1 MNKLIVLIVSL
12 TAIITNNA
20 DLHGMYFLAKMFNLR
35 PFCMRYNI
43 FGKRPS
49 FAQPIPVQPNK
60 AHSSFNDI
68 VGKMAELQWL
78 LSAAQRNC
86 YDKNGELTTKG
97 KALIRFPDGSSLPPK
112 IDIQKI
118 PQEIAELNKA
128 LEKSCSVK

>member
-1 MNKLIVLIVSL
+1 KKTLLFI
-12 TAIITNNA
+12 TFIIALVQNA
-20 DLHGMYFLAKMFNLR
+20 NAHGMYFLAKMFNIR

-68 VGKMAELQWL
+68 VGKMAELQSL
-78 LSAAQRNC
+78 LTAAQRNC

-112 IDIQKI
+112 IDI
-118 PQEIAELNKA
+118 
-128 LEKSCSVK
+128 